1 MQVHIDLNVTTEN
14 SNLFWLPAVN
24 NSVHL
29 HRSLGSPSPSRCH
42 RVRQLCSQNAN
53 ASEGK
58 INQYLVRIWE
68 MNFIDFSFSHH
79 SRSRCH
85 LKLVFPRKSGADT
98 ITQFHHF
105 IGFFILVDVAR
116 KEPWTTSF
124 FRFHSAFPSFH
135 PRWVSVEFSW
145 HPLPSLSSRSTSE
158 NNFFNSLMN
167 WHLCQV

>member
-29 HRSLGSPSPSRCH
+29 HRSLSVSPPPAPVTSNNCVLEMQIEAKEKSINSQDLRNEFHWLFIFPS
-42 RVRQLCSQNAN
+42 
-53 ASEGK
+53 
-58 INQYLVRIWE
+58 
-68 MNFIDFSFSHH
+68 FSFAVPLEACFSAKIRRWHYHTIPSFYWIFH
-79 SRSRCH
+79 SRWR
-85 LKLVFPRKSGADT
+85 GAKRALND
-98 ITQFHHF
+98 
-105 IGFFILVDVAR
+105 FFL
-116 KEPWTTSF
+116 SF
-124 FRFHSAFPSFH
+124 YSAFPSFH

-158 NNFFNSLMN
+158 NNFFNSLTN